1 MAKFSILKTIIDS
14 EKIITEVQ
22 LYENSQKRSPYIF
35 VNSKMISSLSVVP
48 PMDSP
53 GLGVDYLGEYRGY
66 KVFRNDDLKY
76 GEMELR

>member
-1 MAKFSILKTIIDS
+1 MTQRK
-14 EKIITEVQ
+14 

-35 VNSKMISSLSVVP
+35 VNGKMISSFSVVP
-48 PMDSP
+48 PMNTIELSEN
-53 GLGVDYLGEYRGY
+53 GYLGEYRGY